1 MVLTL
6 VPFGQNWRQ
15 WPN

>member
-6 VPFGQNWRQ
+6 VQCKLII
-15 WPN
+15 